1 MYYNAVVAM
10 FVALLSLMCA
20 FSAHAG
26 SALIN
31 VGGGLQARVV
41 SIGRDKSFRNLTVT
55 MTLENKG
62 KDVIYL
68 LLIPEGYRSPRAV
81 DNTGVDF
88 RYVNGSGIAACEYSV
103 TSQCIGVPDVVPNIT
118 PPLQAWTELDPG
130 DGPVTLNF
138 DLTSTSQE
146 SHGPMASFSSLVA
159 YRLVSDPSRDNDLS
173 DKEKRQQIHT
183 RNLSSQ
189 LTLINQES

>member
-1 MYYNAVVAM
+1 MHYNAVVAR
-10 FVALLSLMCA
+10 LLASLPLMCTFPA
-20 FSAHAG
+20 QAG
-26 SALIN
+26 SPPIN

-41 SIGRDKSFRNLTVT
+41 SIGRDKTWNLTVT

-62 KDVIYL
+62 NNIIYL

-88 RYVNGSGIAACEYSV
+88 RNVSGSGMAVCQDSV
-103 TSQCIGVPDVVPNIT
+103 TSRCIGVPDVVPNIT

-130 DGPVTLNF
+130 DGPVTLTF
-138 DLTSTSQE
+138 DLTPTTQE
-146 SHGPMASFSSLVA
+146 SLGPLASFASILA
-159 YRLVSDPSRDNDLS
+159 YRLVTDPRRDGDLS

-183 RNLSSQ
+183 R
-189 LTLINQES
+189 IMMFP